1 MLPHSFVWG
10 HLLQLRSLQ
19 SRLPSDGHVTNVLSQ
34 LAEKFSDSD
43 SMYYIDTWP
52 FSPPIMVLSSPNTA
66 FQAVQQQ
73 SLRKPP
79 FLTQIFYPVT
89 GGPDLIFMNGEQ
101 WKTSRSLFNPG
112 FNPAYL
118 VSQVPA
124 IVEEVVTFT
133 KILRDHYGQG
143 QMFQLDPVTLNMTL
157 DVISRLTLHV
167 YQKKKTAMT
176 HLLMH
181 L

>member
-1 MLPHSFVWG
+1 
-10 HLLQLRSLQ
+10 
-19 SRLPSDGHVTNVLSQ
+19 
-34 LAEKFSDSD
+34 
-43 SMYYIDTWP
+43 
-52 FSPPIMVLSSPNTA
+52 
-66 FQAVQQQ
+66 
-73 SLRKPP
+73 
-79 FLTQIFYPVT
+79 
-89 GGPDLIFMNGEQ
+89 MNGEQ
-101 WKTSRSLFNPG
+101 WKTSRSIFNPG